1 MPDQP
6 SETTASPAE
15 ISDRLEQALF
25 EIRRVIAGQD
35 QMLYRITEQDET
47 TATLTA
53 AMATLNDSIGTQTE
67 VINRLA
73 EALSEE
79 AGSSDFHEAIK
90 SIATSLKQIKEDG
103 ADMRVILG
111 QLAPAVAQAAQ
122 DAVFM
127 AMGDGVDIPPEAQPS
142 EEPT

>member
-1 MPDQP
+1 M
-6 SETTASPAE
+6 SEAALHLKL
-15 ISDRLEQALF
+15 DRIL
-25 EIRRVIAGQD
+25 AGQD
-35 QMLYRITEQDET
+35 QILNRMTEQDET
-47 TATLTA
+47 TAILTA

-79 AGSSDFHEAIK
+79 QDSSDLHEAIK

-103 ADMRVILG
+103 ANMQVMLG
-111 QLAPAVAQAAQ
+111 RLAPAVAQAAQ

-127 AMGDGVDIPPEAQPS
+127 AMGDGVDIPPE
-142 EEPT
+142 EPA

>member
-1 MPDQP
+1 M
-6 SETTASPAE
+6 SESALHLKL
-15 ISDRLEQALF
+15 DRIITGQAQIL
-25 EIRRVIAGQD
+25 A
-35 QMLYRITEQDET
+35 RITEQDET
-47 TATLTA
+47 TAILTA

-79 AGSSDFHEAIK
+79 SGSSDLHEALK

-103 ADMRVILG
+103 ASMHVMLG
-111 QLAPAVAQAAQ
+111 RLAPSVAQAAQ

-127 AMGDGVDIPPEAQPS
+127 AMGDGVDISPEA
-142 EEPT
+142 PT

>member
-1 MPDQP
+1 M
-6 SETTASPAE
+6 SESALHLKL
-15 ISDRLEQALF
+15 DRIL
-25 EIRRVIAGQD
+25 AGQD
-35 QMLYRITEQDET
+35 QILNRIIEQDET
-47 TATLTA
+47 TAILTA

-79 AGSSDFHEAIK
+79 SGSSDLHEALK

-103 ADMRVILG
+103 ANMHVMLG
-111 QLAPAVAQAAQ
+111 SLAPAVAQAAQ

-127 AMGDGVDIPPEAQPS
+127 AMGDGVDIPSEA
-142 EEPT
+142 PT

>member
-1 MPDQP
+1 M
-6 SETTASPAE
+6 SEAALHLKL
-15 ISDRLEQALF
+15 DRIL
-25 EIRRVIAGQD
+25 AGQD
-35 QMLYRITEQDET
+35 QILNRMTEQDET
-47 TATLTA
+47 TAILTA

-79 AGSSDFHEAIK
+79 QDSSDLHEAIK

-103 ADMRVILG
+103 ANMHVMLG
-111 QLAPAVAQAAQ
+111 RLAPSVAQAAQ

-127 AMGDGVDIPPEAQPS
+127 AMGDGVDIPPE
-142 EEPT
+142 EPA

>member
-1 MPDQP
+1 M
-6 SETTASPAE
+6 SESALHLKL
-15 ISDRLEQALF
+15 DRIITGQAQIL
-25 EIRRVIAGQD
+25 A
-35 QMLYRITEQDET
+35 RITEQDET
-47 TATLTA
+47 TAILTA

-79 AGSSDFHEAIK
+79 SGSSDLHEALK

-103 ADMRVILG
+103 ASMHVMLG
-111 QLAPAVAQAAQ
+111 RLAPSVAQAAQ

-127 AMGDGVDIPPEAQPS
+127 AMGDGVDIPSEA
-142 EEPT
+142 PT

>member
-1 MPDQP
+1 M
-6 SETTASPAE
+6 SESALHLKL
-15 ISDRLEQALF
+15 DRIL
-25 EIRRVIAGQD
+25 AGQD
-35 QMLYRITEQDET
+35 QILNRMTEQHET
-47 TATLTA
+47 TAMLTA

-79 AGSSDFHEAIK
+79 SGSSDLHAALT

-103 ADMRVILG
+103 ASMHVMLG
-111 QLAPAVAQAAQ
+111 RLAPSVAQAAQ

-127 AMGDGVDIPPEAQPS
+127 AMGDGVDIPPEAR
-142 EEPT
+142 T

>member
-1 MPDQP
+1 M
-6 SETTASPAE
+6 SEAALHLKL
-15 ISDRLEQALF
+15 DRIL
-25 EIRRVIAGQD
+25 AGQD
-35 QMLYRITEQDET
+35 QILNRMPEQDET
-47 TATLTA
+47 TAILTA

-79 AGSSDFHEAIK
+79 QDSSDLHEAIK

-103 ADMRVILG
+103 ANMQVMLG
-111 QLAPAVAQAAQ
+111 RLAPAVAQAAQ

-127 AMGDGVDIPPEAQPS
+127 AMGDGVDIPPE
-142 EEPT
+142 EPA